1 MADQLAPNLD
11 TVQTDSAEKPR
22 ETTLHPRTILGD
34 NLPANQAQQAQTA
47 KKNTP
52 VVVPTST
59 PPLELPT
66 IAANDNSDTTETLT
80 VQRLLLRALFGGS
93 SFSFQAQM
101 LKSRRQRAQKGS
113 RRRKSPNEIML
124 EHARSVIGN
133 PDQNPATAKKAA

>member
-1 MADQLAPNLD
+1 MADQLASNLD
-11 TVQTDSAEKPR
+11 TVRVDGSEKPS
-22 ETTLHPRTILGD
+22 ETPLHPRTILGD

-47 KKNTP
+47 KKTTP
-52 VVVPTST
+52 VVSAAST
-59 PPLELPT
+59 PLEFPT
-66 IAANDNSDTTETLT
+66 IAANDNGDASEALT
-80 VQRLLLRALFGGS
+80 VERLVLRALFGGS

-133 PDQNPATAKKAA
+133 PDQDPATAKKAA